1 LAKAAWLEARRQ
13 ELLPVPYFHNVFT
26 LPHELHGLI
35 LWSERNERALLGLLF
50 DAAAGTLLEFGH
62 KELGGKLGFT
72 MVLHTWDQQLRAH
85 FHVHCLL
92 ASGALA
98 PGGSHWIA
106 GGSQFLFPV
115 RALSKVYRGKYLEGL
130 RRLLEQQQL
139 DVPPQLAEWATPAA
153 CRRSLRRL
161 GKKAWVVY
169 SKPPFCGP
177 GKLLDYL
184 GRYTHRVA
192 IANQRIVSCDH
203 GQVRFHYRDRR
214 DGDRRKTATLPADE
228 FIGRF
233 LQHVLP
239 DGFMRIR
246 HYGFL
251 ANCVKQRDLARC
263 RELLGA
269 RPPAPPQA
277 GTVAEWMWLLA
288 DLDVTRC
295 PHCGGTLCRH
305 ELAPLLQVHPPLP
318 RERDFQNS
326 SAHSWD
332 TS

>member
-1 LAKAAWLEARRQ
+1 
-13 ELLPVPYFHNVFT
+13 
-26 LPHELHGLI
+26 
-35 LWSERNERALLGLLF
+35 
-50 DAAAGTLLEFGH
+50 
-62 KELGGKLGFT
+62 
-72 MVLHTWDQQLRAH
+72 
-85 FHVHCLL
+85 
-92 ASGALA
+92 
-98 PGGSHWIA
+98 
-106 GGSQFLFPV
+106 
-115 RALSKVYRGKYLEGL
+115 
-130 RRLLEQQQL
+130 
-139 DVPPQLAEWATPAA
+139 
-153 CRRSLRRL
+153 
-161 GKKAWVVY
+161 
-169 SKPPFCGP
+169 
-177 GKLLDYL
+177 L

-192 IANQRIVSCDH
+192 ISNQRIVSCND

-277 GTVAEWMWLLA
+277 GTVAEWIWLLA
-288 DLDVTRC
+288 GLDVTRC

-305 ELAPLLQVHPPLP
+305 ELAPLPQVHRWPP
-318 RERDFQNS
+318 RERDFPNS
-326 SAHSWD
+326 SAPSWD